1 MGIPPTL
8 VSAFQGERGEK
19 GERGEQ
25 VSWAGFHRTGLAAGC
40 AGTATHFLLF
50 CRAETA
56 FLASLDPPDPQAPR

>member
-25 VSWAGFHRTGLAAGC
+25 VSWVGLHRAGLPAGC
-40 AGTATHFLLF
+40 AGTAIHFLLLF
-50 CRAETA
+50 RAETA